1 MVSFSSLDLI
11 IIGGFFLTAL
21 LIGFVPK
28 RETQGDTTQYLLSGR
43 KVGLIFFIMTNVA
56 AWYGGI
62 LGVGEFTYRYG
73 LLSWVTQGLPYY
85 IFAFIFALF
94 LAKKIRNAS
103 LFTIP
108 DKLSAVYGR
117 EVGVL
122 SSFLVFILVSPAPY
136 LLMVASLFTLI
147 FHITLL
153 QALILSVL
161 LSGTYLLK
169 GGFKSS
175 ILTDVFQ
182 FIIMFTGFIII
193 VFSSYH
199 ANGGIEYLRANL
211 PVAHLRAFGNASPIY
226 LIVWFLIALWTFA
239 DPGFHQRCYAAKNG
253 SVAMWG
259 IIISIFFM
267 ALFDFLTTTTG
278 LYARASLPNL
288 SNPVLSFPLYAEKA
302 LGSGFKGI
310 FFAALFATIISTM
323 NSFLFLSGTTFGRDF
338 VFRLKKDKNE
348 QRIPFYTRVGL
359 IVSAAVAVISA
370 YFIQSVISLWYLVG
384 SICIPGIIFLVFGAY
399 YEKLRVP
406 KIYAIIEIISGVS
419 GSIIWFIVKSNY
431 HNLIVDQ
438 IEPMIAG
445 LIIVLIVHALGI
457 VSFRKLSVSL

>member
-1 MVSFSSLDLI
+1 
-11 IIGGFFLTAL
+11 
-21 LIGFVPK
+21 
-28 RETQGDTTQYLLSGR
+28 
-43 KVGLIFFIMTNVA
+43 
-56 AWYGGI
+56 
-62 LGVGEFTYRYG
+62 
-73 LLSWVTQGLPYY
+73 
-85 IFAFIFALF
+85 
-94 LAKKIRNAS
+94 
-103 LFTIP
+103 
-108 DKLSAVYGR
+108 
-117 EVGVL
+117 
-122 SSFLVFILVSPAPY
+122 
-136 LLMVASLFTLI
+136 
-147 FHITLL
+147 
-153 QALILSVL
+153 
-161 LSGTYLLK
+161 
-169 GGFKSS
+169 
-175 ILTDVFQ
+175 
-182 FIIMFTGFIII
+182 
-193 VFSSYH
+193 
-199 ANGGIEYLRANL
+199 L
-211 PVAHLRAFGNASPIY
+211 PVSHLKAFGNVSPIY

-253 SVAMWG
+253 SIAMWG

-431 HNLIVDQ
+431 HYVIVDQ

-445 LIIVLIVHALGI
+445 LIIVLIIHALGI
-457 VSFRKLSVSL
+457 VSFRKLAASSLERE

>member
-1 MVSFSSLDLI
+1 MVSFSTLDLI

-21 LIGFVPK
+21 LIGFIPK
-28 RETQGDTTQYLLSGR
+28 KEIHGDATQYLLSGR

-85 IFAFIFALF
+85 IFAIIFALF

-108 DKLSAVYGR
+108 DKLSETYGKS
-117 EVGVL
+117 VGLL

-136 LLMVASLFTLI
+136 LLMTASLFTLI

-153 QALILSVL
+153 QALIVSVL

-193 VFSSYH
+193 VFISY
-199 ANGGIEYLRANL
+199 NKSGGLQYLQSNL
-211 PVAHLRAFGNASPIY
+211 PQSHLMVFGNVSPIY
-226 LIVWFLIALWTFA
+226 IIVWFLIALWTFA
-239 DPGFHQRCYAAKNG
+239 DPGFHQRCYAAKDG
-253 SVAMWG
+253 HTAMWG
-259 IIISIFFM
+259 ILISVLFM

-278 LYARASLPNL
+278 LYARAALPNL
-288 SNPVLSFPLYAEKA
+288 YNPVLSFPLYAEKA

-338 VFRLKKDKNE
+338 VYRLKKNKIE
-348 QRIPFYTRVGL
+348 QNIPFYTRIGL
-359 IVSAAVAVISA
+359 IVSAIIAVVSA
-370 YFIQSVISLWYLVG
+370 YFIQSVISLWYLIG

-399 YEKLRVP
+399 YVKMRVP
-406 KIYAIIEIISGVS
+406 KTYALIEIISGVS
-419 GSIIWFIVKSNY
+419 GSILWFGIKSIY
-431 HNLIVDQ
+431 HTEIIEQ

-445 LIIVLIVHALGI
+445 LIIVLFIHILGI
-457 VSFRKLSVSL
+457 ISFRKLSVSS